1 MMDSNG
7 KLHCAKPGSGVIRDQ
22 YGNVL
27 CGVGYCA
34 AEDTGRMLCSTKPAG
49 NVTRD
54 SYGKVTCEWGCHDAQ
69 AQLCEDL
76 R

>member
-1 MMDSNG
+1 MTDSYG
-7 KLHCAKPGSGVIRDQ
+7 KVRCAQPGGGVIRDQ
-22 YGNVL
+22 HGNVL

-34 AEDTGRMLCSTKPAG
+34 TDDTGRALCSTRPGG
-49 NVTRD
+49 NVARD
-54 SYGKVTCEWGCHDAQ
+54 WYNKVTCAGGCQAAQ

>member
-7 KLHCAKPGSGVIRDQ
+7 KLHCAKHGGGVIRDE

-34 AEDTGRMLCSTKPAG
+34 AEDTGRMLCSTRPGG
-49 NVTRD
+49 NVARD
-54 SYGKVTCEWGCHDAQ
+54 SYGKVTCAGGCQDAQ
-69 AQLCEDL
+69 PQLCEDL
-76 R
+76 G